1 MHFKVPILKAAAI
14 LTNKI
19 MGKHLDFYYECMAT
33 GRLKDTFG
41 SGLCG
46 NALYSYIDNE
56 LLNLFIPTLEDEKK
70 LLDEGCS
77 IGWWG
82 YEVPLFESWGFES
95 SVDEKLHSF
104 TPLRQTIVLFMAAIN
119 GEL

>member
-1 MHFKVPILKAAAI
+1 
-14 LTNKI
+14 

-33 GRLKDTFG
+33 GRLKEAYG

-46 NALYSYIDNE
+46 NALYFYIDKK
-56 LLNLFIPTLEDEKK
+56 LLDLFTPTAEDEKT
-70 LLDEGCS
+70 LDDEGCS

-82 YEVPLFESWGFES
+82 YEVPLFKS
-95 SVDEKLHSF
+95 SVDERLHSF